1 MWFVRLSHFFGGFG
15 GLAKFI
21 ITGLRFFAYFAL
33 MLEVF
38 DISPLDMV

>member
-1 MWFVRLSHFFGGFG
+1 MRLSHFLGGFG

-21 ITGLRFFAYFAL
+21 ITGFRLFTYFAL

-38 DISPLDMV
+38 DISPLDIV